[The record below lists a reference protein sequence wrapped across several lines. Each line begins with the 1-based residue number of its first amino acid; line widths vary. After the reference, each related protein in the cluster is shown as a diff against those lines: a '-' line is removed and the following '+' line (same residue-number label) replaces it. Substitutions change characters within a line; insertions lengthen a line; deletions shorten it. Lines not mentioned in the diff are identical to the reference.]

1 MAQRA
6 DWSPTKRS
14 KIVLL
19 SEQGCS
25 YEEIRR
31 KMGGNLT
38 KGGISK
44 FLKRYKETQSLENLT
59 GKGRKRCTTA
69 SDDRRIKRLCL
80 RDGRKSPGCIQDEM
94 AQCNVKLSARTVRRR
109 LQEFGLKS
117 RIPRKKKPLLSLKER
132 ADIALIGLAV
142 MGQNLI
148 LNMNDHGFVVCA
160 FNRTVSKVD
169 DFLANEAK
177 GTKVIG
183 AHTLE
188 EMVSKLKKPRRVML
202 LVKAGSAVDDFINKL
217 VPLLSR
223 GDIIIDG
230 GNSEYRDTTRRCK
243 ELKEKGILFVGSG
256 VSGGEEG
263 ARYGPSLMPGGAK
276 EAWPHIKTI
285 FQSIAAKVGTG
296 EPCCDWVGDEGAGHF
311 VKMVHNGIEY
321 GDMQLICEAYHLMK
335 DVLAMDHDEMS
346 KVFQEWN
353 KTELDSFLIEIT
365 ADILKFR
372 DTDGKHLL
380 PKIRDSAGQKGTGK
394 WTAISAL
401 EYGVPVTLIG
411 EAVFA
416 RCLSSLKDERMQASK
431 LLSGPKAK
439 AFSGNKAEFLEDI
452 RKALYASKIISYA
465 QGFMLLRQAAKEFGW
480 TLNYGAIAL
489 MWRGGCIIRS
499 VFLGKIKE
507 AFDRTPDLQNLLLD
521 VFFKTAV
528 ENCQDS
534 WRRTISTGVQMGIPM
549 PCFTTALA
557 FYDGYRHGTLPANLI
572 QAQRDYFGAH
582 TYELLSKPGEFV
594 HTNWTGHG
602 GSVSSSSY
610 NA

>member
-1 MAQRA
+1 MRSALGWARLSHQPTDGAELGEDEPLSPALPRGGSGLGQWERSWASTAGPAAPPLAQSPTGPARGVAAAAAAAMAQ
-6 DWSPTKRS
+6 
-14 KIVLL
+14 
-19 SEQGCS
+19 
-25 YEEIRR
+25 
-31 KMGGNLT
+31 
-38 KGGISK
+38 
-44 FLKRYKETQSLENLT
+44 
-59 GKGRKRCTTA
+59 
-69 SDDRRIKRLCL
+69 
-80 RDGRKSPGCIQDEM
+80 
-94 AQCNVKLSARTVRRR
+94 
-109 LQEFGLKS
+109 
-117 RIPRKKKPLLSLKER
+117 

-142 MGQNLI
+142 MGQNLV

-169 DFLANEAK
+169 AFLANEAK

-183 AHTLE
+183 AHSLQ
-188 EMVSKLKKPRRVML
+188 EMVSKLKKPRRIIL
-202 LVKAGSAVDDFINKL
+202 LVKAGSAVDDFIKSL
-217 VPLLSR
+217 VPLLEA

-243 ELKEKGILFVGSG
+243 ELQEKGILFVGSG

-263 ARYGPSLMPGGAK
+263 ARYGPSLMPGGDK
-276 EAWPHIKTI
+276 EAWPHIKKI
-285 FQSIAAKVGTG
+285 FQSIAAKVNTG
-296 EPCCDWVGDEGAGHF
+296 EPCCDWVGEEGAGHF

-335 DVLAMDHDEMS
+335 DVLGMEHDEMAT
-346 KVFQEWN
+346 VFGEWN

-365 ADILKFR
+365 ANILKFR
-372 DTDGKHLL
+372 DSDGKHLL
-380 PKIRDSAGQKGTGK
+380 PKIKDSAGQKGTGK

-416 RCLSSLKDERMQASK
+416 RCLSSLKDERVQASK
-431 LLSGPKAK
+431 RLDGPKMTQ
-439 AFSGNKAEFLEDI
+439 FSGNKKAFLEDI

-480 TLNYGAIAL
+480 TINYGGIAL

-499 VFLGKIKE
+499 AFLGKIRD
-507 AFDRTPDLQNLLLD
+507 AFDRNPDLQNLLLD
-521 VFFKTAV
+521 DFFKKAV
-528 ENCQDS
+528 EDCQDS
-534 WRRTISTGVQMGIPM
+534 WRRVISTGVQIGIPM
-549 PCFTTALA
+549 PCFTTALS
-557 FYDGYRHGTLPANLI
+557 FYDGYRHEMLPANLI

-582 TYELLSKPGEFV
+582 TYELLSKPGEFI

-602 GSVSSSSY
+602 GNVSSSSY